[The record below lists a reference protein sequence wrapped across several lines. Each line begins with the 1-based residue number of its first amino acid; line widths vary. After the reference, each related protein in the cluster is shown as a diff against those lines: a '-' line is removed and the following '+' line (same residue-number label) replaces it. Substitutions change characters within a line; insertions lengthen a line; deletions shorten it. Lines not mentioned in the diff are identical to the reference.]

1 MAARAPI
8 ASTHQ
13 KGQAV
18 EASVATW
25 LGSRGY
31 VVLRRNFRCRLGE
44 LDIIAEHGGCLVFV
58 EVRSRGSS
66 RYGEALFA
74 ISPGK
79 VAQVAK
85 VAAYFL
91 AYHGAPWASRPKRFD
106 VVAVT
111 AGVPTLIQDA
121 FRLGEER
128 YRYR

>member
-1 MAARAPI
+1 MVAHPQT
-8 ASTHQ
+8 ASTQQ

-18 EASVATW
+18 EAYVASW
-25 LGSRGY
+25 LVSHGY
-31 VVLRRNFRCRLGE
+31 IIVQRNFRCRLGE
-44 LDIIAEHGGCLVFV
+44 LDIIAEHGEYLVFV

-66 RYGEALFA
+66 RYGEALHA

-111 AGVPTLIQDA
+111 AGVPTLLQDA
-121 FRLGEER
+121 FRLGEQR